1 MTRGAHPLDVHPDPR
16 APNGGDADPALLAA
30 AVRGSERAFVVL
42 YERFTPRL
50 RGIVR
55 RLVAGTG
62 VEEDDVI
69 QELWVR
75 AMQRLETYRGDATLL
90 TWLTGIGIRVL
101 REAWRAEGRRLPMAG
116 ALERARDATADPV
129 TDRIDLER
137 ALLTLPVRLRAVVV
151 LHDVEGFTH
160 ADIAQQLDIAVG
172 SSKAFLWRARQ
183 LLRAALDGHGRME
196 DVS

>member
-1 MTRGAHPLDVHPDPR
+1 MNHDLDAAHGSAED
-16 APNGGDADPALLAA
+16 ALLLQA
-30 AVRGSERAFVVL
+30 AVRGSERAFVLL

-55 RLVAGTG
+55 RLIAGTG

-75 AMQRLETYRGDATLL
+75 AMQRLETFRGEATLL
-90 TWLTGIGIRVL
+90 TWLTGIVIRVI
-101 REAWRAEGRRLPMAG
+101 REAWRAEGRLLPVAG
-116 ALERARDATADPV
+116 APERAGAARADPV
-129 TDRIDLER
+129 MDRIDLER

-160 ADIAQQLDIAVG
+160 TDIAHQLDIAVG

-196 DVS
+196 DAS